1 MQHLES
7 SLLTSYES
15 ALRRLHE
22 LEQEFVQH
30 LAKIH
35 EVADGSGASLRQL
48 AFLEGLRRERD
59 DMRLAVQQAEA
70 AVINRISKALGIPP
84 EGSAPS
90 H

>member
-7 SLLTSYES
+7 SLLSSYER
-15 ALRRLHE
+15 ALNRVHE

-35 EVADGSGASLRQL
+35 ELADGSGASLRQL

-59 DMRLAVQQAEA
+59 DMRVAVQQAET
-70 AVINRISKALGIPP
+70 AVINRISKALGFPS
-84 EGSAPS
+84 EGSTPS